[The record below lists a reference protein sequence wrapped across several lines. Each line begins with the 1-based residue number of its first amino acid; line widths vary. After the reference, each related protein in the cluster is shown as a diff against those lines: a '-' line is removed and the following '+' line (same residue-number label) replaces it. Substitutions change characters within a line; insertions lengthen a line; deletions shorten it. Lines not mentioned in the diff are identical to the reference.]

1 MAGCLSLVP
10 EGWMELGVSAGLTV
24 LQDKLHFPASLAALF
39 TRVRSGCAR
48 GQGDWGP

>member
-39 TRVRSGCAR
+39 TREKRLCSWAR
-48 GQGDWGP
+48 